1 MKSTRILQMI
11 LAFVALIMLS
21 QTALAASRTITAGNV
36 EGNRGDIVSVPVTI
50 DDPSGIGG
58 VNLTLQ
64 YDANV
69 LEFLEVESELP
80 DLLML
85 TRETNATNATGTTS
99 LGMNTRTYQGIVVAL
114 ITANDAFPSSGNLF
128 NATFRVKETITAD
141 RTLSFDLVET
151 VVNGQKAQVLASS
164 STGAS
169 LEYDL
174 QSGSCEV
181 EVPKYTLS
189 GTIRDK
195 SSNATLSDCQ
205 LVLRQDGAIVGV
217 TTSDENG
224 EYTFQSLVP
233 AGYSLL
239 VTPRDPRYGTS
250 KRDMH
255 IAQDTSN
262 FNLLLSKAEA
272 IAGTVAGIDGLKG
285 VKIRLVVGGEVV
297 GLYNVA
303 AADGSFVTAAVHPDD
318 LDTARLIAIYGNVEK
333 ELTAGD
339 GGSFTGWENAA
350 LYGIGGKIT
359 GLADGVNCTIDVV
372 SQTGKLQKTITATA
386 PSYQILDLVPAPD
399 YVVSIAT
406 PGNPLMYYDK
416 TNSYYNAT
424 LVAVSNATVNAT
436 DMVAGI
442 DFDFTTVSKGTIAGT
457 VTKGSAPVSG
467 EMIAFNTGNQAAS
480 WTPIQEDDG
489 SYSINLE
496 PGDYELFVF
505 TRDGTVY
512 YYAGSNATTQNAN
525 DAESVALNAND
536 NLTRDFKIPASE
548 YSIQGMVMDKRT
560 GLGYPGALVTAR
572 QATTTIDL
580 TISNADGSYE
590 LDGLPD
596 GNYTVVMNP
605 LSGNGATQT
614 RSAEAGDRNI
624 DFMINTKNI
633 VKGRVIN
640 TGDAP
645 VKKATIQLLDRAG
658 MLVGSR
664 MYYSDSNGTYT
675 IKDVPSGIFVLHV
688 SHDRY
693 QPYTRNAVDIE
704 QDTTLEPV
712 VMEHGGGF
720 QGTVSDNATQ
730 AALSGASVVAVG
742 TNSARVTR
750 TGSDGGYE
758 FNALTA
764 DTLYTLSARKNGYVA
779 QYVQSNATTGNG
791 TLVDFDLAKVANTWT
806 VNGTVKDADTNQP
819 ITDADMVLSS
829 PGKGIVLTTTANANG
844 VYAFQNVPE
853 SDDYRLFMI
862 PSGDLAAQSK
872 NVAVD
877 QNKQVDFTLSATTAV
892 SGTVSWN
899 NGGPA
904 YVFLY
909 SSDGSVLI
917 GYHKL
922 DSTGSAFTFSGLVNG
937 GTYRLVA
944 AADGKVETTD
954 VEAPSSN
961 NTLDLIN

>member
-1 MKSTRILQMI
+1 MKYSRIIQMI
-11 LAFVALIMLS
+11 LAFLALIMLS
-21 QTALAASRTITAGNV
+21 QTALAASRTITAGSV
-36 EGNRGDIVSVPVTI
+36 EGNMGEIVSVPVTI
-50 DDPSGIGG
+50 DDPMGIGG
-58 VNLTLQ
+58 VNLTMQ
-64 YDANV
+64 YDANA
-69 LEFLEVESELP
+69 LEFLEVESGLP
-80 DLLML
+80 DLLMM
-85 TRETNATNATGTTS
+85 TRETNATNATGKTS
-99 LGMNTRTYQGIVVAL
+99 LGMNTRTYQGVVVAL

-128 NATFRVKETITAD
+128 NATFKVKETIAAD

-169 LEYDL
+169 LEYEL
-174 QSGSCEV
+174 QSGSCKV
-181 EVPKYTLS
+181 EVTKYTLA
-189 GTIRDK
+189 GTIQDK

-224 EYTFQSLVP
+224 EYTFQNLVP
-233 AGYSLL
+233 ADYSLL

-255 IAQDTSN
+255 IAQETSD
-262 FNLLLSKAEA
+262 FNLLLSRAEA
-272 IAGTVAGIDGLKG
+272 IAGTVGGIDGLKG
-285 VKIRLVVGGEVV
+285 VKIRLEVDGDV
-297 GLYNVA
+297 IGLYNV

-318 LDTARLIAIYGNVEK
+318 LDTVRLTAIYGNVEK

-339 GGSFTGWENAA
+339 DGTFTGWENVAF
-350 LYGIGGKIT
+350 YGIGGKIT
-359 GLADGVNCTIDVV
+359 GLGDGVNCTIDVV

-386 PSYQILDLVPAPD
+386 PSYKISDLVPAPD
-399 YVVSIAT
+399 YVVSITT
-406 PGNPLMYYDK
+406 PGNPLMYFNA
-416 TNSYYNAT
+416 TTSYHNAT

-442 DFDFTTVSKGTIAGT
+442 DFDFTTVSKGTIAGK
-457 VTKGSAPVSG
+457 VTKDSNPVYG

-480 WTPIQEDDG
+480 WTSIQGDDG
-489 SYSINLE
+489 SYSISLE

-505 TRDGTVY
+505 TRDGNVY
-512 YYAGSNATTQNAN
+512 YYAGTNATTQNAN

-829 PGKGIVLTTTANANG
+829 PGKRIVLTTTVNANG
-844 VYAFQNVPE
+844 VYAFQNVPA
-853 SDDYRLFMI
+853 SGDYRLFMI

-872 NVAVD
+872 TVVVD
-877 QNKQVDFTLSATTAV
+877 QNRQIDFTLNATTAV

-922 DSTGSAFTFSGLVNG
+922 DSTGSAFTFSGLVSE

-944 AADGKVETTD
+944 AADGKVETKTE
-954 VEAPSSN
+954 VTPSSD
-961 NTLDLIN
+961 NTLDLRD